1 MYRVYLADDNDLFR
15 ESLIKTISWEKID
28 CTLIGDARDGDTA
41 GREILE
47 LKPDIVLMDI
57 RMPGMSGLEIA
68 ALLKT
73 NGFRGRVIIITGYN
87 DFSYAQ
93 KGIRIGV
100 FDFLLKPIDES
111 ELENVIVR
119 ACRDIE
125 QERED
130 KKRQALFEDEISKEA
145 AGEVTQGQN
154 LDLLLQKGLN
164 GDPESLENMESIVS
178 SQMCFTLYEL
188 LRVSPDNP
196 QGMGGRSMEAWT
208 MSVRELFEKLPDGVS
223 ACFAI
228 HEKALYVLVYFRM
241 FDAARDYDIE
251 TVRLATMA
259 YQKSVEN
266 QNDVCISIS
275 RCHDKFKDLREAV
288 REAQFSFDSRFFI
301 ENRHVIHYNSL
312 KSNSMAN
319 LYPIMQKVEEF
330 YGILREHPSE
340 IEKSLE
346 DIEVM
351 FHAGGCFDLAVL
363 RNILANMAIMINMI
377 LAEHVDEEDSRSVNA
392 GNIIQEMNAA
402 SSIDEAFRILRRYAV
417 KVVVQAQNESEES
430 NRAVTERILDYL
442 DHHYQE
448 RLSLQDVCDY
458 VGFSRGYVC
467 RILKNDTGETF
478 VSLLN
483 KIRIEK
489 AKEMLAT
496 HQYKVYEVA
505 EATGFSNYAYF
516 YQAYRKYT
524 GLSPKNT

>member
-73 NGFRGRVIIITGYN
+73 NGFQGRVIIITGYN

-130 KKRQALFEDEISKEA
+130 KKRQALFEDEISKEV

-208 MSVRELFEKLPDGVS
+208 TSVR
-223 ACFAI
+223 
-228 HEKALYVLVYFRM
+228 
-241 FDAARDYDIE
+241 
-251 TVRLATMA
+251 
-259 YQKSVEN
+259 
-266 QNDVCISIS
+266 
-275 RCHDKFKDLREAV
+275 
-288 REAQFSFDSRFFI
+288 
-301 ENRHVIHYNSL
+301 
-312 KSNSMAN
+312 
-319 LYPIMQKVEEF
+319 
-330 YGILREHPSE
+330 
-340 IEKSLE
+340 
-346 DIEVM
+346 
-351 FHAGGCFDLAVL
+351 
-363 RNILANMAIMINMI
+363 
-377 LAEHVDEEDSRSVNA
+377 
-392 GNIIQEMNAA
+392 
-402 SSIDEAFRILRRYAV
+402 
-417 KVVVQAQNESEES
+417 
-430 NRAVTERILDYL
+430 
-442 DHHYQE
+442 
-448 RLSLQDVCDY
+448 
-458 VGFSRGYVC
+458 
-467 RILKNDTGETF
+467 
-478 VSLLN
+478 
-483 KIRIEK
+483 
-489 AKEMLAT
+489 
-496 HQYKVYEVA
+496 
-505 EATGFSNYAYF
+505 
-516 YQAYRKYT
+516 
-524 GLSPKNT
+524 